1 MTNSTDIA
9 GSHALLDGPRIAQ
22 TRLALGLSEREVN
35 DVTGIAYPTLRAIES
50 QEGSRRTAS
59 LITLNQLRLL
69 AETLALP
76 ISDLFASEPT
86 ARPEDPADAVQV
98 TALLQHAG
106 RSVPTELLAEALGW
120 DLQRL
125 RQATDDLLLSLP
137 LTGLRLNTNR
147 AGHVSIVTS
156 LDIAGRAAQRL
167 GKLTLGDRG
176 MPRTEAELTAAAIA
190 LGLSMNDIKTA
201 AQRIALG
208 RLIRAGVLTTR
219 NAAVVPTPELEYALN
234 F

>member
-1 MTNSTDIA
+1 MSDSRSTT

-22 TRLALGLSEREVN
+22 TRLALGLSEREVT
-35 DVTGIAYPTLRAIES
+35 DVTGIAFLTLRAIES

-76 ISDLFASEPT
+76 VSDLFASEPT
-86 ARPEDPADAVQV
+86 ARPEDPADAAQV

-106 RSVPTELLAEALGW
+106 RAVPTELLAEALGW

-147 AGHVSIVTS
+147 AGHVSIATALDVT
-156 LDIAGRAAQRL
+156 GPAAQRL
-167 GKLTLGDRG
+167 GELTLGYRG
-176 MPRTEAELTAAAIA
+176 MTRIEAELAVLAFGRRLPTNDFKNAAR
-190 LGLSMNDIKTA
+190 
-201 AQRIALG
+201 RIAMG

-219 NAAVVPTPELEYALN
+219 EAAVVPTPGLDYALN